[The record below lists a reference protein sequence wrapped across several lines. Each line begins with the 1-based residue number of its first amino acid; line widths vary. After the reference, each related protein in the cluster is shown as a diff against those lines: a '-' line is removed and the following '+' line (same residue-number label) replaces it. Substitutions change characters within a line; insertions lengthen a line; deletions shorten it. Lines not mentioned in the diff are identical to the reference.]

1 MARDEALQAQEA
13 LASKRGGYGDR
24 RGTEHKATAHVLGQ
38 GTEEAG
44 AGRGPAASG
53 TDPFGERQTPPRWPS
68 FEIRTAPRGFFNTLG
83 CYPKF
88 VFGFLHR
95 DGAAS
100 LGEGVYGWISTERPN
115 VASTGAG

>member
-1 MARDEALQAQEA
+1 VARDEALQAQEA

-53 TDPFGERQTPPRWPS
+53 TDPFGERRTPPRWPS
-68 FEIRTAPRGFFNTLG
+68 FEIRTAPRGFFDTLTP
-83 CYPKF
+83 YAKF
-88 VFGFLHR
+88 VNKDKSKGRRVIPRPL
-95 DGAAS
+95 A
-100 LGEGVYGWISTERPN
+100 LGLPRETSVHSTFSP
-115 VASTGAG
+115 